1 MGRTL
6 NLEHTPVFSRN
17 WELMDNEDVRFIFNQ
32 GGSRSSK
39 TYSLCQV
46 VIVYCLMNKN
56 KGVSIVRKSF
66 PALRASIMRDFFN
79 LMKEMNLYSELNH
92 SKTENIYNFDNGS
105 WVEFFSADDEQK
117 LRGRKRDVLLCNEG
131 NELSFDEF
139 NQLVMRT
146 TGKVMVDFNP
156 SDTDHWVYDIINQ
169 DNSRLIKSTYKDN
182 PFLEKDQ
189 VEYIEN
195 LINVDENY
203 YKIYALGERP
213 VSTMR
218 IYSHFKQYVD
228 EVESSDM
235 VYGLD
240 FGFNHPTALVEC
252 KFIGNKV
259 YVKEIIYESGLTVA
273 DIIIKMKDSNLRLDK
288 NIYCDSA
295 RPEIIEDLRRNG
307 FYKAVSADKNVKK
320 GIDKVKSMEVYINYE
335 STNILKE
342 SKLYSWKSLK
352 DVILD
357 EPVKLNDDAMD
368 AMRYAIFSRDK
379 VIERT
384 PFYIG

>member
-1 MGRTL
+1 
-6 NLEHTPVFSRN
+6 
-17 WELMDNEDVRFIFNQ
+17 
-32 GGSRSSK
+32 
-39 TYSLCQV
+39 
-46 VIVYCLMNKN
+46 MNKN

>member
-6 NLEHTPVFSRN
+6 DLKHTPVFTKN
-17 WELMDNEDVRFIFNQ
+17 WNLINDENIRFIFNQ

-39 TYSLCQV
+39 TFSLIQI
-46 VIVYCLMNKN
+46 VIVYCLTNEN

-66 PALRASIMRDFFN
+66 PSLRASIMRDFFSI
-79 LMKEMNLYSELNH
+79 MKDMNLYDEKRH
-92 SKTENIYNFDNGS
+92 SKTENIYTFENGS

-139 NQLVMRT
+139 NQMVMRT
-146 TGKVMVDFNP
+146 TGKVLVDFNP
-156 SDTDHWVYDIINQ
+156 SDTDHWIYDIINQ
-169 DNSRLIKSTYKDN
+169 DNSALIKSTYKDN
-182 PFLEKDQ
+182 PFLGDDQ

-213 VSTMR
+213 ISTTR

-228 EVESSDM
+228 EIVGDDI

-259 YVKEIIYESGLTVA
+259 YVKEIIYENKLTTTDLVL
-273 DIIIKMKDSNLRLDK
+273 KMNELNIRRDK
-288 NIYCDSA
+288 PIYCDSA
-295 RPEIIEDLRRNG
+295 RPEVIQELNRAGWN
-307 FYKAVSADKNVKK
+307 KAQKSDKNVKP
-320 GIDKVKSMEVYINYE
+320 GIDAVKSREIYIHYE
-335 STNILKE
+335 SVNIIKE
-342 SKLYSWKSLK
+342 SKLYSWKTSK
-352 DVILD
+352 DDILD

-368 AMRYAIFSRDK
+368 AMRYAIFSRK
-379 VIERT
+379 KMPERT